1 MTVYAIANINRTYKN
16 NGQHQQ
22 QALTYTLLGEMRKA
36 DNIDWTKDSDIP
48 EYRMSVKADRFTLA
62 AGLQGE
68 CLTDMVEDYFERT
81 ASNCWAYC
89 SNNGKAYIMEADE
102 FYHFLMKFCKVDRDS
117 TKNGGKL
124 KVRLPH
130 ETRAVTEWLEARG

>member
-16 NGQHQQ
+16 NGQHAQ
-22 QALTYTLLGEMRKA
+22 QALTYTLLGELRKA

-48 EYRMSVKADRFTLA
+48 EYRMSVKADRFSLA
-62 AGLQGE
+62 TGLQGE
-68 CLTDMVEDYFERT
+68 CLVDMLSDYFNRT

-89 SNNGKAYIMEADE
+89 SNNGKAYIMDADE
-102 FYHFLMKFCKVDRDS
+102 WARFIIRFCKVDRDS

-124 KVRLPH
+124 KIRLHH
-130 ETRAVTEWLEARG
+130 ETSAVTEWLEARA

>member
-62 AGLQGE
+62 AGLRGE

-89 SNNGKAYIMEADE
+89 SNNGKAYIMDHIE
-102 FYHFLMKFCKVDRDS
+102 FYIFLMRFCKVDRDS

-130 ETRAVTEWLEARG
+130 ETSAVTAWLEARA